1 MYVFDYADLIN
12 VPCSNCH
19 TCRMLI
25 NQRVD
30 GDWLFLT
37 SIQSLQGEH
46 EMVENEHENIKLTGR
61 RWSESGGGAS
71 EEGNGT
77 KEFHGERVLCCLCS
91 CCQYERVRARAIT

>member
-46 EMVENEHENIKLTGR
+46 EMVENENDDQTYREKLGR
-61 RWSESGGGAS
+61 KRRRSQRGGQW
-71 EEGNGT
+71 
-77 KEFHGERVLCCLCS
+77 H
-91 CCQYERVRARAIT
+91 